1 MHSWKQE
8 KKRERERESVKMPAY
23 LMKERKEKRRKKFC
37 GSSCSFRRHCFSDF
51 FTEHYL
57 DWILHLYTVYWLKHS
72 SGLTYADDTST
83 SVKCDTIDEVIW
95 KLEEDADLVLRF
107 MALNG
112 LVANPSKT
120 TLIILNNNSNSH
132 TCEWVHLN
140 FNQIFTSRQ
149 TTFMATKN
157 NRKRVGL
164 NAFANRAFILNGKI
178 PMSWFEMSID
188 TFKVNCKAKF
198 LSY

>member
-83 SVKCDTIDEVIW
+83 SVKGDTIDEVIW

-107 MALNG
+107 MASKG
-112 LVANPSKT
+112 LVAYPSKT
-120 TLIILNNNSNSH
+120 TFMILNNNNKALDLVEVKVGANVV
-132 TCEWVHLN
+132 TQEK
-140 FNQIFTSRQ
+140 I
-149 TTFMATKN
+149 TK
-157 NRKRVGL
+157 L
-164 NAFANRAFILNGKI
+164 L
-178 PMSWFEMSID
+178 
-188 TFKVNCKAKF
+188 
-198 LSY
+198 